1 MTSFADTLA
10 FCFPAPEEGRSSAE
24 FDRDYQRLPLH
35 ARPNG
40 GGPGGA
46 TAAGTSGQHRFQ
58 RPEEP
63 DLTRGVAKMNIKT
76 AIKHYAPDWMFAA
89 VLWSVDRARVAPAC
103 HIELG
108 SPGCATW

>member
-24 FDRDYQRLPLH
+24 YDREDQRLPLH

-40 GGPGGA
+40 GGSGGSP
-46 TAAGTSGQHRFQ
+46 AASSGQHRFQ

-63 DLTRGVAKMNIKT
+63 DLTRSVAKMTIKT
-76 AIKHYAPDWMFAA
+76 AMRHYAPDWLFAA
-89 VLWSVDRARVAPAC
+89 VLW
-103 HIELG
+103 
-108 SPGCATW
+108 